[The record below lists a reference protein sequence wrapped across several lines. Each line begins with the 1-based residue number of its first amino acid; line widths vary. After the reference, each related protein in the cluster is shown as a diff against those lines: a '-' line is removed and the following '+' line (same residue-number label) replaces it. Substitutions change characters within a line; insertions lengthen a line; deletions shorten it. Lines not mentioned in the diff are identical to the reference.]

1 MEEIKIK
8 RNKGSD
14 KTKRTHDKYG
24 KFSQKAIRINQSK
37 NDNSKAKR

>member
-14 KTKRTHDKYG
+14 KIRRTHDKYG
-24 KFSQKAIRINQSK
+24 KFSQKAIRISQTK
-37 NDNSKAKR
+37 NDNSKVKR